1 MQPSLA
7 QLVREVAQAS
17 PSRICFVDSNGHA
30 TRYLEFI
37 QRADDL
43 VGRILE
49 LNVMTAGNNR
59 IAIFAKDSIDILIAY
74 VAIIEAGGTVVAT
87 NNEFRSHE
95 IQYVDGTINP
105 VLWLTDEHGT
115 SLLVESLFDNDV
127 RARILEV
134 SNLDFKSQFSEQ
146 RTHSESKS
154 EGNPIDIIAFTSGT
168 TGLPKAVAMSRGAL
182 REMIAG
188 VVLSYRIPPFGRCL
202 YTAKMAFVPTV
213 LTQIFGHL
221 CTGGTI
227 YIPQDRS
234 LDRVFQQIIDQNITY
249 VYIPTPW
256 LPGFFDLS
264 ENDSRILCSGLTAV
278 MHAGSSVSSEVLARA
293 LTIFGSVFVEAWGMT
308 ETCGMPITAYVPDD
322 LLVHQAQYLAE
333 TVGRNLPGMQVRVD
347 GSISGE
353 KSEGELLISGS
364 SCFDGYWEDG
374 KVIERDTWFGTGDI
388 GVVDE
393 TGLVRLTGRLKELII
408 SGGANVS
415 PLEVEDCVLQ
425 CDGVIDAAVFGID
438 DAYWGEAVCLVIV
451 ASDPSDQTLIS
462 RIDLHCR
469 SRLARYK
476 VPKKIL
482 VVNDLPRTAS
492 QKLKRVEI
500 KEKFML
506 EVVSQLSEHGGQV

>member
-1 MQPSLA
+1 
-7 QLVREVAQAS
+7 
-17 PSRICFVDSNGHA
+17 
-30 TRYLEFI
+30 
-37 QRADDL
+37 
-43 VGRILE
+43 
-49 LNVMTAGNNR
+49 
-59 IAIFAKDSIDILIAY
+59 
-74 VAIIEAGGTVVAT
+74 
-87 NNEFRSHE
+87 
-95 IQYVDGTINP
+95 
-105 VLWLTDEHGT
+105 
-115 SLLVESLFDNDV
+115 
-127 RARILEV
+127 
-134 SNLDFKSQFSEQ
+134 
-146 RTHSESKS
+146 
-154 EGNPIDIIAFTSGT
+154 
-168 TGLPKAVAMSRGAL
+168 
-182 REMIAG
+182 
-188 VVLSYRIPPFGRCL
+188 
-202 YTAKMAFVPTV
+202 
-213 LTQIFGHL
+213 
-221 CTGGTI
+221 
-227 YIPQDRS
+227 
-234 LDRVFQQIIDQNITY
+234 
-249 VYIPTPW
+249 
-256 LPGFFDLS
+256 
-264 ENDSRILCSGLTAV
+264 
-278 MHAGSSVSSEVLARA
+278 
-293 LTIFGSVFVEAWGMT
+293 MT

-333 TVGRNLPGMQVRVD
+333 TVGRNLPGMQVRVS
-347 GSISGE
+347 GSISGV
-353 KSEGELLISGS
+353 KSEGELLISGP

-388 GVVDE
+388 GIIDE

>member
-1 MQPSLA
+1 
-7 QLVREVAQAS
+7 
-17 PSRICFVDSNGHA
+17 
-30 TRYLEFI
+30 
-37 QRADDL
+37 
-43 VGRILE
+43 
-49 LNVMTAGNNR
+49 
-59 IAIFAKDSIDILIAY
+59 
-74 VAIIEAGGTVVAT
+74 
-87 NNEFRSHE
+87 
-95 IQYVDGTINP
+95 
-105 VLWLTDEHGT
+105 
-115 SLLVESLFDNDV
+115 
-127 RARILEV
+127 
-134 SNLDFKSQFSEQ
+134 
-146 RTHSESKS
+146 
-154 EGNPIDIIAFTSGT
+154 
-168 TGLPKAVAMSRGAL
+168 
-182 REMIAG
+182 
-188 VVLSYRIPPFGRCL
+188 
-202 YTAKMAFVPTV
+202 MAFVPTV

-293 LTIFGSVFVEAWGMT
+293 LAIFGSVFVEAWGMT

-347 GSISGE
+347 GSISGV

-374 KVIERDTWFGTGDI
+374 KVTQRDTWFGTGDI
-388 GVVDE
+388 GIIDE
-393 TGLVRLTGRLKELII
+393 SGLVRLTGRLKELII

-425 CDGVIDAAVFGID
+425 CEGVIDAAVFGID